1 MVLYICK
8 KIKKG
13 KFIMI
18 QKETEQK
25 VQTMLANQLNLAKEK
40 VSMDA
45 LIVEDLGA
53 DSLDIVEMLMTLE
66 EEFSISLSDEQ
77 AQNLRTVKD
86 ICELVESLQK

>member
-1 MVLYICK
+1 MLLYK
-8 KIKKG
+8 YKNKQKD
-13 KFIMI
+13 FTIMI
-18 QKETEQK
+18 QKETENK

-40 VSMDA
+40 VKLDS

-53 DSLDIVEMLMTLE
+53 DSLDVVEMLMTLE

-77 AQNLRTVKD
+77 AQQLRTVKD